1 MSSLDCV
8 RRSVR
13 RWEFKRRTRLSSGAE
28 AQYRFSDR
36 WRSTVLVQSRTH
48 GVDLLRATEGH
59 RMLAASVD
67 WATDASG
74 DPVFSSVRRQRLYF
88 MEGFINSPLASHG

>member
-1 MSSLDCV
+1 MEHLTRPTTERENELSGLV

-28 AQYRFSDR
+28 AQYHFSDS
-36 WRSTVLVQSRTH
+36 WRSTVLVQSRTR
-48 GVDLLRATEGH
+48 GVDPLRAAEGH
-59 RMLAASVD
+59 RTLVASVD

-74 DPVFSSVRRQRLYF
+74 DPF
-88 MEGFINSPLASHG
+88 LAQ